1 MPRSISPG
9 DALARWLAHGLTSL
23 THPVL
28 DFALRSHLNP
38 VGVEAA
44 WLEAEPFSVLES
56 GQGEWWLTR
65 PAWNP
70 SRIDRSSPAAAD
82 FGPLL
87 GNPAHFSVRVDSRG
101 VILPSLTATG
111 AGDPASRRFLEFG
124 EEAWRAVRHTVRASH
139 DAEAFIHASAA
150 FILAGDPL
158 SAAYASGEDG
168 EFCRAVRGR
177 LAAARGES

>member
-1 MPRSISPG
+1 MPRSDPAG
-9 DALARWLAHGLTSL
+9 DPLARWLAHGVTSL

-28 DFALRSHLNP
+28 DFALRFHLHP

-65 PAWNP
+65 PSWNP
-70 SRIDRSSPAAAD
+70 SLLDRSSPAAAD

-87 GNPAHFSVRVDSRG
+87 GNPAHFSVGVDSRG
-101 VILPSLTATG
+101 VVVPALSAAG
-111 AGDPASRRFLEFG
+111 AGDPASRRFLESG
-124 EEAWRAVRHTVRASH
+124 DEAWRAVRHTVRASH

-150 FILAGDPL
+150 LILAGDPL
-158 SAAYASGEDG
+158 SAAYASGRDG
-168 EFCRAVRGR
+168 EFCRAVLGR
-177 LAAARGES
+177 LAAARGE